1 LVSISVIRKVLK
13 SNNLKFREG
22 TIVLLEL
29 SGTESFLVV
38 SEISAKRARVLEP
51 QKGITLT
58 VYLSALG
65 LTGSPRSLYRYTRR
79 S

>member
-38 SEISAKRARVLEP
+38 SEISTERARVLEP

-58 VYLSALG
+58 VYLGALG

>member
-38 SEISAKRARVLEP
+38 SEISAERARILEP

-58 VYLSALG
+58 VYLGALR
-65 LTGSPRSLYRYTRR
+65 LTGSPRSLNRYARR